1 MKRKRHGTEVIV
13 RKFREA
19 AQMTAA
25 GQTAA
30 RVCQQL
36 AGSEARLAT
45 LANWLRWRADHA
57 GPLGHWPADPLTTP
71 THWPALA
78 GAVPRAE

>member
-1 MKRKRHGTEVIV
+1 MKRKRHSTQVIV

-36 AGSEARLAT
+36 AGSEARLGHT
-45 LANWLRWRADHA
+45 GELA
-57 GPLGHWPADPLTTP
+57 P
-71 THWPALA
+71 LA
-78 GAVPRAE
+78 G